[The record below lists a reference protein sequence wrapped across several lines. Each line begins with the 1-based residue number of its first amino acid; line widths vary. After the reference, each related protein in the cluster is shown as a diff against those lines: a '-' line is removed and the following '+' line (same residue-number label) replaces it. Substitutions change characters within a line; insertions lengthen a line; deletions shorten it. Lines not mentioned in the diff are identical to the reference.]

1 MNWKRMKRVL
11 AASLAAM
18 LAFPPNIYGT
28 PIKVQAEQVRSVVTQ
43 FYSID
48 YLNDEEYLV
57 GSTEDYIRKTLP
69 DQLLVSYTD
78 VQAVQQNLE
87 EESAVSV
94 PADEDMV
101 EEAPV
106 EEDSVSV
113 TTDEN
118 TVEETSTDENTVK
131 EEPAKENSEEDPM
144 KEIQTEE
151 PETDEVPEEE
161 TPADT
166 VSSAIGFLKSLVPQP
181 LIVHAKS

>member
-18 LAFPPNIYGT
+18 LAFPTNIYGT

-94 PADEDMV
+94 PADKDMV

-113 TTDEN
+113 PEDGD
-118 TVEETSTDENTVK
+118 TVEETPVEEDSVSVTTDEKYGRGN
-131 EEPAKENSEEDPM
+131 
-144 KEIQTEE
+144 
-151 PETDEVPEEE
+151 
-161 TPADT
+161 
-166 VSSAIGFLKSLVPQP
+166 FYR
-181 LIVHAKS
+181 